1 MKNPLR
7 RSVSEDF
14 WSEWRGSNSRP
25 PHPKCGALSTA
36 LHPDSY
42 SIVVVSVVKSV
53 VRHGFDRYFLFSIPP
68 EICTFKGLSA
78 VATDKRCEH
87 CLCSQTRRDTNF
99 AIPGYS
105 ISAMIPRRTVKI
117 KFFLSVVIYVVKA
130 AFVPLSA
137 TGGKPAIVRAARICG
152 VLP

>member
-87 CLCSQTRRDTNF
+87 CLCSQSRRATNC
-99 AIPGYS
+99 ATPGYFVILFGWS
-105 ISAMIPRRTVKI
+105 YSPKAGALPTALHPVIFD
-117 KFFLSVVIYVVKA
+117 FFTLLFLRNTA
-130 AFVPLSA
+130 
-137 TGGKPAIVRAARICG
+137 
-152 VLP
+152 

>member
-1 MKNPLR
+1 MLSMPQQNECSKFGMQQTKKRLKGMKNPLK

-42 SIVVVSVVKSV
+42 SIVVVQVVKSV

-68 EICTFKGLSA
+68 EIRTVEGFSA
-78 VATDKRCEH
+78 VFAFARCEH
-87 CLCSQTRRDTNF
+87 RLCSQTKHST
-99 AIPGYS
+99 
-105 ISAMIPRRTVKI
+105 K
-117 KFFLSVVIYVVKA
+117 LSYASKHSVIYYKLILT
-130 AFVPLSA
+130 F
-137 TGGKPAIVRAARICG
+137 CQ
-152 VLP
+152 